1 MDARLLTLLAPK
13 PLPQPIPPQFRM
25 DLHCAYHQGSGHEID
40 HCITLRRT
48 IQDLIDQ
55 GLVHLGHPSV
65 TINPLP
71 AHTSHVVLLLV
82 SGIHFMDFTKPDDRI
97 HMLSWDD
104 SEPEPIVVDESY
116 EVDGVIL
123 DPEASAPFRLVPDT
137 PSIRVETSTS
147 PKGLIHMLTADR
159 ATCIVLS
166 TDNLSFPR
174 GSDHTL
180 PLYIFVCYYGHRVPF
195 VLLDNGSAL
204 NVCPLAITV
213 ALGFG
218 PLDFESSSQQFEP
231 MTVHAKRFWSSEDTY
246 STSEPVLEISHGN
259 DDLFLIGFT
268 FDAIQAMEVEQF
280 CRDHVH
286 GSGEFI
292 AIVDHDTPFSLGF
305 VPTKANYKYML
316 SDGAPS
322 TSTSVLVTLPFS
334 DHMSLLTLYFPEE
347 TNEYG
352 TSAEI
357 ADTIDEAILRDE
369 YSDEMLMFVP
379 APGLLTTI
387 AYDNDVY
394 ESVNS
399 PVVHD
404 SDEDSSFTSDS
415 SLSDQEV
422 SPTIGD
428 SKIVDF
434 GIADQPRELR
444 IELDLSIDESDS
456 LV

>member
-1 MDARLLTLLAPK
+1 MDARLLTLLAPR
-13 PLPQPIPPQFRM
+13 PLPHLFRHN
-25 DLHCAYHQGSGHEID
+25 LGWIYLCISSGSGHEID
-40 HCITLRRT
+40 HCIALRRT

-65 TINPLP
+65 TTNLY
-71 AHTSHVVLLLV
+71 HSY
-82 SGIHFMDFTKPDDRI
+82 FTCSPSIGRAYI
-97 HMLSWDD
+97 SWI
-104 SEPEPIVVDESY
+104 SPSTMIAFTLVDESY

-123 DPEASAPFRLVPDT
+123 DPRHPHHLGGF
-137 PSIRVETSTS
+137 
-147 PKGLIHMLTADR
+147 
-159 ATCIVLS
+159 
-166 TDNLSFPR
+166 
-174 GSDHTL
+174 DHTL
-180 PLYIFVCYYGHRVPF
+180 SLHFVCYFGHRVPSRPS
-195 VLLDNGSAL
+195 DNGSPKR
-204 NVCPLAITV
+204 CPLTITV

-218 PLDFESSSQQFEP
+218 PLDFELSSRTIRAYDSICKE
-231 MTVHAKRFWSSEDTY
+231 SSEDTY

-280 CRDHVH
+280 CRDHVVSMFFLLGLGLGHCQH

-305 VPTKANYKYML
+305 VPTKADYRYML

-357 ADTIDEAILRDE
+357 ADTIDWAILRQ
-369 YSDEMLMFVP
+369 YSDEMLMFVHS
-379 APGLLTTI
+379 GLLTTI

-394 ESVNS
+394 KA
-399 PVVHD
+399 
-404 SDEDSSFTSDS
+404 TLLLLDS